1 MEILPVIK
9 LMEQDLEYIDNES
22 EEEVVKQSNNSES
35 EEEEEVEKII
45 PKVEPK
51 QIIPEENIFEDKKP
65 IKKKRELSEAQKEH
79 LKKGR
84 EKALAVRRAKAEER
98 KKMKELENKEIELV
112 KKAKQKRVQKL
123 EEEVSDK
130 PIEQKNIKT
139 NFDIN
144 PELIKKIQQEA
155 IEGYDKIRKER
166 KAVKKK
172 QIEEQQRNMVHAN
185 TINNAL
191 NPVRPAKYGESGFFD
206 HLF

>member
-9 LMEQDLEYIDNES
+9 LMEQDLEFNENES
-22 EEEVVKQSNNSES
+22 EEEVVNQSEE

-51 QIIPEENIFEDKKP
+51 RIIPEENIFEDKKP
-65 IKKKRELSEAQKEH
+65 IKKKRELTEAQKEH

-112 KKAKQKRVQKL
+112 KKVKQKRVQKL

-130 PIEQKNIKT
+130 PIEKKT
-139 NFDIN
+139 NYDIN
-144 PELIKKIQQEA
+144 PELIKKIQQDA

-166 KAVKKK
+166 KAIKKK

-191 NPVRPAKYGESGFFD
+191 NPVRPTKYGESGFFD

>member
-9 LMEQDLEYIDNES
+9 LMEQDLESIDNES

>member
-9 LMEQDLEYIDNES
+9 LREQDLESIDNES
-22 EEEVVKQSNNSES
+22 EEEVVNQS
-35 EEEEEVEKII
+35 EEEEIDKII

-51 QIIPEENIFEDKKP
+51 KIIPEENIFEDKKP
-65 IKKKRELSEAQKEH
+65 VKKKRQITEAQKEQ
-79 LKKGR
+79 LRKGR
-84 EKALAVRRAKAEER
+84 EKALAVRRANAEER

-130 PIEQKNIKT
+130 PIEQKTIKT

-144 PELIKKIQQEA
+144 PELIKKIQQDA

-166 KAVKKK
+166 KAIKKK
-172 QIEEQQRNMVHAN
+172 QLEEQQRNMVHAN

-191 NPVRPAKYGESGFFD
+191 NPVRPTKYGEIGFFN

>member
-9 LMEQDLEYIDNES
+9 LMEQDLESIDNES
-22 EEEVVKQSNNSES
+22 QEEVVNESEE

-65 IKKKRELSEAQKEH
+65 IKKKRQLTEAQKEH

-130 PIEQKNIKT
+130 PIEQKNINKALN

-144 PELIKKIQQEA
+144 PELIKKIQQDA

-166 KAVKKK
+166 KAIKKK
-172 QIEEQQRNMVHAN
+172 QQEEQQRNMVHAN

>member
-9 LMEQDLEYIDNES
+9 LREQDLESIDNES
-22 EEEVVKQSNNSES
+22 EEEVVNQS
-35 EEEEEVEKII
+35 EEEEIDKII

-51 QIIPEENIFEDKKP
+51 KIIPEENIFEDKKP
-65 IKKKRELSEAQKEH
+65 VKKKRQITEAQKEQ
-79 LKKGR
+79 LRKGR
-84 EKALAVRRAKAEER
+84 EKALAVRRANAEER

-130 PIEQKNIKT
+130 PIEQKTIKT

-144 PELIKKIQQEA
+144 PELIKKIQQDA

-166 KAVKKK
+166 KAIKKK
-172 QIEEQQRNMVHAN
+172 QLEEQQRNMVHAN

-191 NPVRPAKYGESGFFD
+191 NPVRPTKYGESGFFD